1 MDKQTVT
8 DQLDL
13 LPEHL
18 QREVYDFIEFL
29 TMKYFE
35 DGAGEDFD
43 LPAKASA
50 QADDNEE
57 LSDEVKALLDERIAS
72 YKANPENVIPW
83 EEVKERL
90 YKKYGWKR

>member
-1 MDKQTVT
+1 MGKQTVT

-18 QREVYDFIEFL
+18 QQEVYDFIEFL
-29 TMKYFE
+29 TMKYLE
-35 DGAGEDFD
+35 DGTGEDF
-43 LPAKASA
+43 
-50 QADDNEE
+50 DDNEE

-72 YKANPENVIPW
+72 YKANPEASSTW

-90 YKKYGWKR
+90 YKTMGWKE